1 MENSTQY
8 GAKMTKILFKA
19 FLFSSGLAALSGCGL
34 RGELERPPPIF
45 STPLTEEASVPVD
58 LAVAFSVATV
68 DQNKIYLNS
77 LGGEIPKPAPGQDVF
92 EESMDSFGPS

>member
-1 MENSTQY
+1 
-8 GAKMTKILFKA
+8 MTKILFKA

-45 STPLTEEASVPVD
+45 STPLTEEA
-58 LAVAFSVATV
+58 TV